1 MKSTRQR
8 AGWSMVEV
16 VVAGGIFAVLS
27 ASLVFSMVTSRRSE
41 ELTRL
46 YLDVVEASASAIHH
60 IRSDLRHVL
69 VVAGE
74 PLVPG
79 TLRIGTDGRSLRFRR
94 MTAARGTAGWT
105 LAQVDYRL
113 VPATRAKGFFH
124 LARTEGAAAVPA
136 GRAGEVVFRSF
147 LVKSLSFALDDGA
160 PSAGQDLRVALEVVA
175 DGSRPND
182 GPFAGKSFPL
192 THRVNLRQPE
202 KPFDAPTWFAE
213 MVPMEAEVLSVDVL
227 AAGGALPELSE
238 F

>member
-1 MKSTRQR
+1 MSAPRQR

-16 VVAGGIFAVLS
+16 TVAGGIFAVLS

-46 YLDVVEASASAIHH
+46 YMDVVEASASAIHH

-69 VVAGE
+69 VVAGQ
-74 PLVPG
+74 PLEPG
-79 TLRIGTDGRSLRFRR
+79 TLRIRPDGRSLRFRR
-94 MTAARGTAGWT
+94 MTSARGAAGWA
-105 LAQVDYRL
+105 LAQVSYRL
-113 VPATRAKGFFH
+113 VPAARARGFFH
-124 LARTEGAAAVPA
+124 LARSEGPA
-136 GRAGEVVFRSF
+136 EVVFRSF
-147 LVKSLSFALDDGA
+147 LVKSLTFALDAAA
-160 PSAGQDLRVALEVVA
+160 PGEGQDLRVAIDVAA
-175 DGSRPND
+175 DGSRSND

-202 KPFDAPTWFAE
+202 QPFEAPTWFAE

-227 AAGGALPELSE
+227 AAGEALPELSG